1 MSKNFQV
8 YILGCSAA
16 TPTSER
22 HTTAQVL
29 NYHNN
34 YFLLDCAEGSQMQMR
49 GMRLPLM
56 KINHIFISHLHGDHY
71 LGLPGLLF
79 SYHLLGKKN
88 NLNIYAPA
96 GLKEIIETQFRI
108 SELKTVYPITFHL
121 IKEGRQLLY
130 EDKNITVESIEM
142 LHRLPTYG
150 FLIKEKP
157 ALRNMRKDAIE
168 KYNIPV
174 EKINNIKSGKDFITE
189 EGLII
194 ENQKLTIDPPVPR
207 SYAFCSDT
215 GYTEN
220 YIEQIRNADLL
231 YHEATFLHDKVDLA
245 SEKTHCTT
253 IEAAT
258 IAQKSQVKKLMIG
271 HYSARYDN
279 MKLFEEE
286 ARTVF
291 PNTILAQEGMCVK
304 IGDNEKG
311 NII

>member
-1 MSKNFQV
+1 MGKNFQV

-22 HTTAQVL
+22 HTTAQLL

-34 YFLLDCAEGSQMQMR
+34 YFLLDCAEGAQMQMR
-49 GMRLPLM
+49 RLRLPLM

-79 SYHLLGKKN
+79 SYHLLGRKN
-88 NLNIYAPA
+88 NLHIYAPA
-96 GLKEIIETQFRI
+96 GLKEIIEIQFHI
-108 SELKTVYPITFHL
+108 SGLKTIYPITFHL
-121 IKEGRQLLY
+121 IEEGRQLLY

-157 ALRNMRKDAIE
+157 ALRNMRKEAIE

-174 EKINNIKSGKDFITE
+174 EQINNIKSGKDFITE
-189 EGLII
+189 EGLTV
-194 ENQKLTIDPPVPR
+194 ENKKLTIDPPEPR

-215 GYTEN
+215 GYTED
-220 YIEQIRNADLL
+220 YLEQIKNADLL

-258 IAQKSQVKKLMIG
+258 IAQKAQVKKLMIG
-271 HYSARYDN
+271 HYSARYDD

-304 IGDNEKG
+304 IGE
-311 NII
+311 I